1 MDIKS
6 IIKQKGLTMEDV
18 AERMGISR
26 VTLSQTLS
34 GNPTMSTLQRIAD
47 ALGCKVGEFFL
58 DELEEKNF
66 IVCPKCGA
74 RFELKE

>member
-6 IIKQKGLTMEDV
+6 IIKQKKLTIEEV
-18 AERMGISR
+18 AERMGVSR

>member
-1 MDIKS
+1 MDIKGV
-6 IIKQKGLTMEDV
+6 IKQKGLTMEGV
-18 AERMGISR
+18 AERMGINR
-26 VTLSQTLS
+26 VTLSQMLS

-47 ALGCKVGEFFL
+47 VLECKVGEFFL
-58 DELEEKNF
+58 DELEEKNI

>member
-1 MDIKS
+1 MNIKS

-18 AERMGISR
+18 AERVGINR

-74 RFELKE
+74 RFELRE

>member
-6 IIKQKGLTMEDV
+6 IIKQKGITMEEV
-18 AERMGISR
+18 AERMGVSR

>member
-6 IIKQKGLTMEDV
+6 IIKQKGLTMEGV

>member
-6 IIKQKGLTMEDV
+6 IIKQKGLTMEGV
-18 AERMGISR
+18 AERMGINR
-26 VTLSQTLS
+26 VTLSQMLS

-66 IVCPKCGA
+66 IVCPNCGA

>member
-1 MDIKS
+1 
-6 IIKQKGLTMEDV
+6 MEEV
-18 AERMGISR
+18 AERMGVSR

>member
-1 MDIKS
+1 
-6 IIKQKGLTMEDV
+6 MEEV
-18 AERMGISR
+18 AERIGVNR

-47 ALGCKVGEFFL
+47 ALECKVGEFFL

-66 IVCPKCGA
+66 IICPKCGA

>member
-47 ALGCKVGEFFL
+47 ALECKVGEFFL

>member
-6 IIKQKGLTMEDV
+6 IIKQKGFTMEEV
-18 AERMGISR
+18 AERMGVSR

>member
-6 IIKQKGLTMEDV
+6 IIKQKGLTTEDV

>member
-6 IIKQKGLTMEDV
+6 IIKQKGLTMEEV
-18 AERMGISR
+18 AERIGVSR

-34 GNPTMSTLQRIAD
+34 GNPTMNTLQRIAD
-47 ALGCKVGEFFL
+47 ALECKVGEFFL

>member
-1 MDIKS
+1 
-6 IIKQKGLTMEDV
+6 MEEV
-18 AERMGISR
+18 AERMGVSR

-74 RFELKE
+74 RFELRE

>member
-66 IVCPKCGA
+66 IVCPNCGA

>member
-58 DELEEKNF
+58 DELEEKN
-66 IVCPKCGA
+66 IIMCPKCGA

>member
-6 IIKQKGLTMEDV
+6 IIKQKGLTMEEV
-18 AERMGISR
+18 AERMGVSR

-47 ALGCKVGEFFL
+47 ALECKVGEFFL

>member
-6 IIKQKGLTMEDV
+6 VIKQKGLTMEGV
-18 AERMGISR
+18 AERMGINR
-26 VTLSQTLS
+26 VTLSQMLS

-47 ALGCKVGEFFL
+47 VLECKVGEFFL

-66 IVCPKCGA
+66 IVCHKCGA

>member
-1 MDIKS
+1 
-6 IIKQKGLTMEDV
+6 MEEV
-18 AERMGISR
+18 AERMGVSR

-47 ALGCKVGEFFL
+47 ALECKVGEFFL

-66 IVCPKCGA
+66 IICPKCGA

>member
-26 VTLSQTLS
+26 VALSQTLS

-47 ALGCKVGEFFL
+47 ALECKVGEFFL

>member
-1 MDIKS
+1 
-6 IIKQKGLTMEDV
+6 MEDV

-26 VTLSQTLS
+26 VTLSQTLN

-47 ALGCKVGEFFL
+47 ALECKVGEFFL

>member
-6 IIKQKGLTMEDV
+6 IIKQKGLTMEEV
-18 AERMGISR
+18 AEQMGISR

>member
-6 IIKQKGLTMEDV
+6 IIKQKGLTMEGV

-58 DELEEKNF
+58 DEIDENV

>member
-1 MDIKS
+1 MDIKG
-6 IIKQKGLTMEDV
+6 IIKQKGLTMEEV

>member
-6 IIKQKGLTMEDV
+6 IIKQKGLTVEEV
-18 AERMGISR
+18 AERMGVSR

>member
-18 AERMGISR
+18 AERMGINR

-66 IVCPKCGA
+66 IVCPNCGA

>member
-6 IIKQKGLTMEDV
+6 IIKQNGLTMEGV
-18 AERMGISR
+18 AERMGINR
-26 VTLSQTLS
+26 VTLSQMLS

-47 ALGCKVGEFFL
+47 VLECKVGEFFL

-74 RFELKE
+74 RFELRE

>member
-1 MDIKS
+1 
-6 IIKQKGLTMEDV
+6 MEEV
-18 AERMGISR
+18 AERIGVSR

-47 ALGCKVGEFFL
+47 ALECKVGEFFL

-66 IVCPKCGA
+66 IVCPNCGA

>member
-6 IIKQKGLTMEDV
+6 IIKQKGLTMENL
-18 AERMGISR
+18 AERMGITR

-47 ALGCKVGEFFL
+47 TLECKVGEFFL

>member
-6 IIKQKGLTMEDV
+6 IIKQKGLTMEEV
-18 AERMGISR
+18 AERIGVNR

-47 ALGCKVGEFFL
+47 ALECKVGEFFL

-66 IVCPKCGA
+66 IICPKCGA

>member
-6 IIKQKGLTMEDV
+6 LIKQKGLTMEEV
-18 AERMGISR
+18 AERMGVSR

>member
-1 MDIKS
+1 
-6 IIKQKGLTMEDV
+6 MEGV
-18 AERMGISR
+18 AERMGINR
-26 VTLSQTLS
+26 VTLSQMLS

-47 ALGCKVGEFFL
+47 VLECKVGEFFL
-58 DELEEKNF
+58 DEIDENG

>member
-6 IIKQKGLTMEDV
+6 IIKQKGLTMEEV
-18 AERMGISR
+18 AERMGVSR

>member
-6 IIKQKGLTMEDV
+6 IIKQKGLTMEGV
-18 AERMGISR
+18 AERMGINR
-26 VTLSQTLS
+26 VTLSQMLS